1 MHAYIKQKTGSRER
15 LLMLKDL
22 QNAIRQNTAQTD
34 LPEEVFVEAIE
45 EALRAAARRVY
56 GADADVSVDINL
68 EDGDIRCYVPK
79 KVVNIMRDFSTEI
92 PIEQAVGLQEDV
104 EIGQMLNVEINPSE
118 FGRIPAQ
125 LAKQILFQKI
135 KQAEREKIYQ
145 EFAGREGEVVT
156 GYVQRFERG
165 GVILDLEQT
174 EAFLPPREMPRSHNY
189 ERGKRLQ
196 CLILSVKSEAR
207 GAPVIVSRTHRDLVA
222 MLFEQEVPEIYD
234 GQVHIM
240 AVARDPGNRAKVAV
254 RATEEGI
261 DAVGTCVGVKGI
273 RVQAIVNELDDEK
286 IDLVEWSEDPNVF
299 IAKALGRVVVKRVE
313 LDEENKSARV
323 IVPDNQ
329 LSLAIGQRG
338 QNARLAA
345 KLTGW
350 KVDIKGE
357 SEETVSIDELF
368 KPDTP
373 EQTTDTTDEDT
384 NENIQEQPVANVV
397 DATDAEHVEDVEVDT
412 DTDALEAE
420 ASETSDETDASVGNS
435 EADTESI
442 DTTDNTDDFDVE
454 SK

>member
-1 MHAYIKQKTGSRER
+1 
-15 LLMLKDL
+15 MLENL

-56 GADADVSVDINL
+56 GADADVSVEINL
-68 EDGDIRCYVPK
+68 EKGDIRCYVPK

-92 PIEQAVGLQEDV
+92 PIEQAVTLQEDIEV
-104 EIGQMLNVEINPSE
+104 GEMLNVEINPNE
-118 FGRIPAQ
+118 YGRIPAQ

-145 EFAGREGEVVT
+145 EFEGREGEVVT

-165 GVILDLEQT
+165 GIILDLEQT

-196 CLILSVKSEAR
+196 CLILSVKNEMR
-207 GAPVIVSRTHRDLVA
+207 GPPIIVSRTHRDLVA
-222 MLFEQEVPEIYD
+222 MLFEQEVPEIYE
-234 GQVHIM
+234 GQVQIM

-254 RATEEGI
+254 RATEDGI

-273 RVQAIVNELDDEK
+273 RVQTIVSELDDEK
-286 IDLVEWSEDPNVF
+286 IDLLEWSEDANAF
-299 IAKALGRVVVKRVE
+299 IANALGGRVGVRRVE
-313 LDEENKSARV
+313 LNEDEKSALV

-357 SEETVSIDELF
+357 SEDAVSINELF
-368 KPDTP
+368 KP
-373 EQTTDTTDEDT
+373 EASDTTDEQAPDSQPESPDQT
-384 NENIQEQPVANVV
+384 LPEQETEHVV
-397 DATDAEHVEDVEVDT
+397 DLVEEFEIDS
-412 DTDALEAE
+412 DTDAI
-420 ASETSDETDASVGNS
+420 ETQG
-435 EADTESI
+435 TESP
-442 DTTDNTDDFDVE
+442 DDDFDTE
-454 SK
+454 A

>member
-1 MHAYIKQKTGSRER
+1 
-15 LLMLKDL
+15 MLENL

-34 LPEEVFVEAIE
+34 LPEAVFVEAIE

-56 GADADVSVDINL
+56 GADANISVEINL
-68 EDGDIRCYVPK
+68 EKGDIRCYVPK

-92 PIEQAVGLQEDV
+92 PIEQAVILQEDIEV
-104 EIGQMLNVEINPSE
+104 GEMLNVEINPNE

-145 EFAGREGEVVT
+145 EFEGREGEVVT

-165 GVILDLEQT
+165 GIILDLEQT

-196 CLILSVKSEAR
+196 CLILSVKNEMR
-207 GAPVIVSRTHRDLVA
+207 GPPIIVSRTHRDLVA
-222 MLFEQEVPEIYD
+222 MLFEQEVPEIYE
-234 GQVHIM
+234 GQVQIM

-273 RVQAIVNELDDEK
+273 RVQTIVSELDDEK
-286 IDLVEWSEDPNVF
+286 IDLLEWSEDANAF
-299 IAKALGRVVVKRVE
+299 IANALGGRVGVRRVE
-313 LDEENKSARV
+313 LDEEEKSALV

-357 SEETVSIDELF
+357 SEDAVSINELF
-368 KPDTP
+368 KPETSDTTEEQAPDSQAESPDQTLP
-373 EQTTDTTDEDT
+373 EQETEH
-384 NENIQEQPVANVV
+384 VV
-397 DATDAEHVEDVEVDT
+397 DLVEDFEIDS
-412 DTDALEAE
+412 DADALETE
-420 ASETSDETDASVGNS
+420 G
-435 EADTESI
+435 TESP
-442 DTTDNTDDFDVE
+442 DDDFDTE
-454 SK
+454 A

>member
-1 MHAYIKQKTGSRER
+1 
-15 LLMLKDL
+15 MLENL

-34 LPEEVFVEAIE
+34 LPEQVFVEAIE

-56 GADADVSVDINL
+56 GADANISVEINL
-68 EDGDIRCYVPK
+68 EKGDIRCYVPK

-92 PIEQAVGLQEDV
+92 PIEQAVNLQADV
-104 EIGQMLNVEINPSE
+104 EVGEMLDVEINPSE

-165 GVILDLEQT
+165 GIILDLEQT
-174 EAFLPPREMPRSHNY
+174 EAFLPPREMPRSQNY

-196 CLILSVKSEAR
+196 CLILSVKNEMR
-207 GAPVIVSRTHRDLVA
+207 GAPIIVSRTHRDLVA
-222 MLFEQEVPEIYD
+222 MLFEQEVPEIYE
-234 GQVHIM
+234 GQVQIM

-254 RATEEGI
+254 KATEEGI

-273 RVQAIVNELDDEK
+273 RVQTIVSELDDEK
-286 IDLVEWSEDPNVF
+286 IDLLEWSEDASVF
-299 IAKALGRVVVKRVE
+299 IANALGGRVGVRRVE
-313 LDEENKSARV
+313 LNEQDRSALV

-357 SEETVSIDELF
+357 SEDAVSINELF
-368 KPDTP
+368 KPEDS
-373 EQTTDTTDEDT
+373 DKTDEQASDSQ
-384 NENIQEQPVANVV
+384 EESPDQSLQEQETVDVPDSTEAEQVV
-397 DATDAEHVEDVEVDT
+397 DLAEDVEVDSDAEIET
-412 DTDALEAE
+412 DTSAAPER
-420 ASETSDETDASVGNS
+420 
-435 EADTESI
+435 
-442 DTTDNTDDFDVE
+442 DDFDAE
-454 SK
+454 S

>member
-1 MHAYIKQKTGSRER
+1 
-15 LLMLKDL
+15 MLENL

-34 LPEEVFVEAIE
+34 LPEQVFVEAIE

-56 GADADVSVDINL
+56 GAEANISVEINL
-68 EDGDIRCYVPK
+68 EKGDIRCYVPK

-92 PIEQAVGLQEDV
+92 PIEQAVKIQDDV
-104 EIGQMLNVEINPSE
+104 ELGQMLKVEINPSE

-174 EAFLPPREMPRSHNY
+174 EAFLPPREMPRSQNY

-196 CLILSVKSEAR
+196 CLILSVKNEAR
-207 GAPVIVSRTHRDLVA
+207 GAPIIVSRTHRDLVA
-222 MLFEQEVPEIYD
+222 MLFEQEVPEIYE
-234 GQVHIM
+234 GQVQIM

-254 RATEEGI
+254 KATEDGI

-273 RVQAIVNELDDEK
+273 RVQTIVSELDDEK
-286 IDLVEWSEDPNVF
+286 IDLLEWSEDANVF
-299 IAKALGRVVVKRVE
+299 IANALGGRVGVRRVE
-313 LDEENKSARV
+313 LNEEDRSALV
-323 IVPDNQ
+323 IVPDDQ

-357 SEETVSIDELF
+357 SEDTVSINGLF
-368 KPDTP
+368 KPEDSDK
-373 EQTTDTTDEDT
+373 TDAQASGSQEESPDQSP
-384 NENIQEQPVANVV
+384 QEQETADVDSEDDAEGR
-397 DATDAEHVEDVEVDT
+397 DATEIGDSA
-412 DTDALEAE
+412 
-420 ASETSDETDASVGNS
+420 
-435 EADTESI
+435 
-442 DTTDNTDDFDVE
+442 
-454 SK
+454 

>member
-1 MHAYIKQKTGSRER
+1 
-15 LLMLKDL
+15 MLENL

-34 LPEEVFVEAIE
+34 LPEQVFIEAIE
-45 EALRAAARRVY
+45 EALCAAARRVY
-56 GADADVSVDINL
+56 GADANVSVEINL
-68 EDGDIRCYVPK
+68 EKGDIRCYVPK

-92 PIEQAVGLQEDV
+92 PIEQAVQLQEDV
-104 EIGQMLNVEINPSE
+104 EVGEMLDVEINPSE

-174 EAFLPPREMPRSHNY
+174 EAFLPPREMPRSQNY

-196 CLILSVKSEAR
+196 CLILSVKNEAR
-207 GAPVIVSRTHRDLVA
+207 GAPIIVSRTHRDLVA
-222 MLFEQEVPEIYD
+222 MLFEQEVPEIYE
-234 GQVHIM
+234 GQVQIM

-254 RATEEGI
+254 KATEDGI

-273 RVQAIVNELDDEK
+273 RVQTIVSELDDEK
-286 IDLVEWSEDPNVF
+286 IDLLEWSEDASVF
-299 IAKALGRVVVKRVE
+299 IANALGGRVGVRRVE
-313 LDEENKSARV
+313 LNEEDRSALV
-323 IVPDNQ
+323 IVPDDQ

-357 SEETVSIDELF
+357 SEDTVSINGLF
-368 KPDTP
+368 KPEDSDK
-373 EQTTDTTDEDT
+373 TDAQASGSQEESPDQSP
-384 NENIQEQPVANVV
+384 QEQETADVDSEDDAEGR
-397 DATDAEHVEDVEVDT
+397 DATEIGDSA
-412 DTDALEAE
+412 
-420 ASETSDETDASVGNS
+420 
-435 EADTESI
+435 
-442 DTTDNTDDFDVE
+442 
-454 SK
+454 

>member
-1 MHAYIKQKTGSRER
+1 MQAYIKHKTGSRER

-92 PIEQAVGLQEDV
+92 PIEQAVGLQEDI
-104 EIGQMLNVEINPSE
+104 EIGQILNVEINPSE

-196 CLILSVKSEAR
+196 CLILSVKNETR

-368 KPDTP
+368 KPETP
-373 EQTTDTTDEDT
+373 EQTTDTPDEDT
-384 NENIQEQPVANVV
+384 NENIQEQPVADVV
-397 DATDAEHVEDVEVDT
+397 DATDADHVEDVEVDT
-412 DTDALEAE
+412 DTKALEAE

-435 EADTESI
+435 EADTESL

>member
-1 MHAYIKQKTGSRER
+1 
-15 LLMLKDL
+15 MLENL

-56 GADADVSVDINL
+56 GPDANVSVEINL
-68 EDGDIRCYVPK
+68 EQGDIRCYVPK

-92 PIEQAVGLQEDV
+92 PIEQAVQLQEDI
-104 EIGQMLNVEINPSE
+104 EIGEMLDVEINPNE
-118 FGRIPAQ
+118 LGRIPAQ
-125 LAKQILFQKI
+125 LARQILFQKI

-145 EFAGREGEVVT
+145 EFEGREGEVVT

-165 GVILDLEQT
+165 GIVLDLEQT
-174 EAFLPPREMPRSHNY
+174 EAFLPPRELPRTQNY

-196 CLILSVKSEAR
+196 CLILSVKNEMR
-207 GAPVIVSRTHRDLVA
+207 GAPIIVSRTHRDLVSV
-222 MLFEQEVPEIYD
+222 LFEHEVPEIYE
-234 GQVHIM
+234 GQVQIM

-273 RVQAIVNELDDEK
+273 RVQTIVSELDDEK
-286 IDLVEWSEDPNVF
+286 IDLLEWSEDPSVF
-299 IAKALGRVVVKRVE
+299 IANALGARVGVRRVE
-313 LDEENKSARV
+313 LNEEERSALV
-323 IVPDNQ
+323 IVPDDQ

-357 SEETVSIDELF
+357 SEASVSIDGLF
-368 KPDTP
+368 KPEDP
-373 EQTTDTTDEDT
+373 DTTDEKDPDSQ
-384 NENIQEQPVANVV
+384 ENSPDQGPQEQETATASDPTEAEQVV
-397 DATDAEHVEDVEVDT
+397 DLAADVEIDSGADAVENAEMESPAADNEPVTDSETDAEVLDT
-412 DTDALEAE
+412 AE
-420 ASETSDETDASVGNS
+420 
-435 EADTESI
+435 I
-442 DTTDNTDDFDVE
+442 DD
-454 SK
+454 SA

>member
-1 MHAYIKQKTGSRER
+1 
-15 LLMLKDL
+15 MLENL

-34 LPEEVFVEAIE
+34 LPEEVFIEAIE

-56 GADADVSVDINL
+56 GADANVSVEINL
-68 EDGDIRCYVPK
+68 EKGDIRCYVPK

-92 PIEQAVGLQEDV
+92 PIEQALKLQEDIAV
-104 EIGQMLNVEINPSE
+104 GEILDVEINPNE

-145 EFAGREGEVVT
+145 EFAGREGDVVT

-165 GVILDLEQT
+165 GIILDLEQT
-174 EAFLPPREMPRSHNY
+174 EAFLPPREMPRSQNY

-196 CLILSVKSEAR
+196 CLILSVKNEMR
-207 GAPVIVSRTHRDLVA
+207 GPPIIVSRTHRDLVSI
-222 MLFEQEVPEIYD
+222 LFEQEVPEIYE
-234 GQVHIM
+234 GQVQIM

-273 RVQAIVNELDDEK
+273 RVQTIVGELDDEK
-286 IDLVEWSEDPNVF
+286 IDLLEWSEDASVF
-299 IAKALGRVVVKRVE
+299 IANALGARVGVRRVE
-313 LDEENKSARV
+313 LNEKDRSALV

-357 SEETVSIDELF
+357 SEDTVSINELF
-368 KPDTP
+368 KPEDSDDTSEQVSDSEEESPDQSLP
-373 EQTTDTTDEDT
+373 EQETADVPDSAEAEQVVELSADVEIDAHADAVEIEVAEGPDAEKETDTS
-384 NENIQEQPVANVV
+384 
-397 DATDAEHVEDVEVDT
+397 
-412 DTDALEAE
+412 
-420 ASETSDETDASVGNS
+420 ASPESDDF
-435 EADTESI
+435 DTES
-442 DTTDNTDDFDVE
+442 
-454 SK
+454 